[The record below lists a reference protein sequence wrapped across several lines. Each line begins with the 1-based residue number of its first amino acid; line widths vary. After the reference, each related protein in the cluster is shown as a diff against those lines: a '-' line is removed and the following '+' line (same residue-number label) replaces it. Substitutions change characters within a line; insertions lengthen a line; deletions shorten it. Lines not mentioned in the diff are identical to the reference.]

1 MLYKDQV
8 PAYNSSEGGRITS
21 SRERWERA
29 RDKGEWNTKDVVLI
43 GCLPNI
49 YKALG
54 LIPSKE
60 KKNSKCRII

>member
-1 MLYKDQV
+1 MLYKGQV

-21 SRERWERA
+21 SRERWEEQRI
-29 RDKGEWNTKDVVLI
+29 KEEWNTEDVVLI
-43 GCLPNI
+43 GCLPNT

-60 KKNSKCRII
+60 KKNSKCRIA